1 MTQKD
6 YYEILG
12 VAESSNYELIK
23 TTYRKLAFECHPD
36 TNPGNDMAVEKMK
49 EINEAYAV
57 LSDRDKRR
65 QYDRFR
71 EEYGASGHH
80 RFRQSYSDR
89 DIFRGSDINTIF
101 EEMAQT
107 FGFKSFEEIFS
118 QAYGQ
123 GFRTFEFR
131 RPGVFGKVIILG
143 RAPRQETLSRP
154 AWPTSASGSVFSGV
168 VVKLA
173 GYVVRK
179 MMGLSG
185 AAQDVDRY
193 DVLPLHPSLAQGG
206 GIVSYID
213 RVRSK
218 EVVINLPAG
227 IRDGQIV
234 RLKGM
239 GNEDGLGAALG
250 DLYLK
255 VEVKK
260 TFLQKIRG
268 LLSAS

>member
-1 MTQKD
+1 MAQTD
-6 YYEILG
+6 YYKILRIG
-12 VAESSNYELIK
+12 EDSSYDLVK
-23 TTYRKLAFECHPD
+23 AAYRKLALEYHPD
-36 TNPGNDMAVEKMK
+36 RNPNNGAAVEMMK

-57 LSDRDKRR
+57 LSDGEKRA

-71 EEYGASGHH
+71 REYGPSGYE
-80 RFRQSYSDR
+80 RFRQSYSEQ
-89 DIFRGSDINTIF
+89 DIFRGSDINAIF
-101 EEMAQT
+101 QEMARA
-107 FGFKSFEEIFS
+107 FGFRNFEEIFS

-123 GFRTFEFR
+123 SFRTFEFR

-143 RAPRQETLSRP
+143 RAPRQETGLGHAGAAP
-154 AWPTSASGSVFSGV
+154 ASAGLFSGV

-185 AAQDVDRY
+185 TTQDADRY
-193 DVLPLHPSLAQGG
+193 DILPLHPSLAQEG
-206 GIVSYID
+206 GIVNYID
-213 RVRSK
+213 RVRSR
-218 EVVINLPAG
+218 EMAINLPPG

-234 RLKGM
+234 RLRGM
-239 GNEDGLGAALG
+239 GNGDGPDMSPG

-255 VEVKK
+255 VEVRK